1 MATIKEIAEL
11 SGASRG
17 TVDRVI
23 HNRGR
28 VAPDVEKAVRA
39 AIEKLDYKPNKAGR
53 ILASAKRIRH
63 IGAVIQSNENRFFI
77 DVEKGMEH
85 ACHEVSGSGF
95 DLVIKRVRGF
105 GIADNLAAVKELA
118 DSGIDALIVTVPDSE
133 EICSYLSTLSLPI
146 AALNS
151 NLSLPS
157 LLYYVGPDYFRKGEI
172 NAGLLAIASKEM
184 PRILILSGSDSM
196 QGHRD
201 IVRGFISALD
211 SRHIPYEIEAEVF
224 AEDDNDRA
232 EKLVRE
238 AISQHPEINAVFIS
252 TGGAEGALRA
262 IEDRH
267 LTVFASDVV
276 DDVRE
281 GIREGKILWTV
292 SQEPFRQ
299 GYEAVKRMQDYFIE
313 GKRPDSLYI
322 NQIVRISEN
331 IDEE

>member
-39 AIEKLDYKPNKAGR
+39 AIKTLDYKPNKAGR
-53 ILASAKRIRH
+53 ILASAKRVRR

-77 DVEKGMEH
+77 DVEKGMLN
-85 ACHEVSGSGF
+85 ASHEVSGSGF
-95 DLVIKRVRGF
+95 ELVIRRVRGF
-105 GIADNLAAVKELA
+105 GIDDNLSAVKDLVE
-118 DSGIDALIVTVPDSE
+118 SGIDSLILTVPDSD
-133 EICSYLSTLSLPI
+133 EISSYLLSLSIPV

-172 NAGLLAIASKEM
+172 NAGLLAINAREI
-184 PRILILSGSDSM
+184 PHILILSGSDSM

-211 SRHIPYEIEAEVF
+211 SRHIEYRIEAEIF
-224 AEDDNDRA
+224 AEDDNERA
-232 EKLVRE
+232 EELCRE
-238 AISQHPEINAVFIS
+238 ALAHHPDINAVFIS

-262 IEDRH
+262 IGGRT

-281 GIREGKILWTV
+281 GIRDGRILWTV

-299 GYEAVKRMQDYFIE
+299 GYEAVRRMQDYFID
-313 GKRPDSLYI
+313 GKRPDSLFI
-322 NQIVRISEN
+322 NQIVRIKEN